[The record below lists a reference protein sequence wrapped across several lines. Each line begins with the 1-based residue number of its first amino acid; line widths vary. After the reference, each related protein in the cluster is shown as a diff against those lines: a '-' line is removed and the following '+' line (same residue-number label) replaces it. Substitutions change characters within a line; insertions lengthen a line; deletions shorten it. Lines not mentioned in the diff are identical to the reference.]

1 MKLKD
6 KWRKVMKGVY
16 EREVSEEHWFI
27 DKLGDKCWRLRSLN
41 KPETVDKPI
50 RIDTSKRNLMK
61 WVSENQTMK
70 RDDQ

>member
-1 MKLKD
+1 MNLKD
-6 KWRKVMKGVY
+6 KWRKVTKGVY
-16 EREVSEEHWFI
+16 ERQISEERWII
-27 DKLGDKCWRLRSLN
+27 DNLGAKCWRLRSLN
-41 KPETVDKPI
+41 KPGNVDKPI